1 MRLWGES
8 SLSALFAAFAPFFM
22 INVKLEKFE
31 GPLSLLLKIIESEKM
46 DIADISL
53 AKIADQYVEFIRT
66 TSDID
71 PDAMADFLV
80 VAAKLLYLKSKA
92 LLPYLFPEEVIPDD
106 DLERQLKMYREF
118 LEAMKKLEQFLK
130 TKRFMFIPEERK
142 LWKMIGAEERFFA
155 PPKKLVKEELAQVF
169 REFLVS
175 KKIVEMEEE
184 TIEHKVN
191 IEEKIAGIREALLA
205 KINLSFRDFLA
216 KAESKTEVI
225 VSFLAV
231 LELMKQKTIS
241 VEQGEL
247 FSEIIISRKA
257 ELGEA

>member
-1 MRLWGES
+1 ML
-8 SLSALFAAFAPFFM
+8 
-22 INVKLEKFE
+22 NVKLEKFE
-31 GPLSLLLKIIESEKM
+31 GPLSLLLKIIEAEKM
-46 DIADISL
+46 DIAEISL
-53 AKIADQYVEFIRT
+53 AKIADQYVEFIRN

-71 PDAMADFLV
+71 PESMADFLV

-92 LLPYLFPEEVIPDD
+92 LLPYLFPVEDEGVD

-118 LEAMKKLEQFLK
+118 LEAMKKIEARLK
-130 TKRFMFIPEERK
+130 EKLFMFEPTERK
-142 LWKMIGAEERFFA
+142 LWKIIGEEDKFFA
-155 PPKKLVKEELAQVF
+155 PPKKLQKEELPEIF
-169 REFLVS
+169 KEFLA
-175 KKIVEMEEE
+175 KNRIIRLEEK

-191 IEEKIAGIREALLA
+191 IEEKIQGIRDALLS
-205 KINLSFRDFLA
+205 KINFSFREFLA

-247 FSEIIISRKA
+247 FAEILILRK
-257 ELGEA
+257 EIN